1 MKRIEKKKKRKTNKE
16 MKYRKTSLFKI
27 LLKQI
32 FIKNIKFNFILC
44 ILLFIPE
51 IFNFVFNYFFENFVG
66 ILNKFIEFNYDY
78 SIIRGAL
85 LAILTTINI
94 NEGYTIFTKEK
105 KWENRLKKEVEIIYL
120 NNLISLNNILRTN
133 YYIPECFYINL
144 FKIGKETDLLIIEN
158 IKKDVDK
165 YDFIEQL
172 KIKFK
177 KYVDELNSIYLN
189 IPYDISYDFLYLEQF
204 FYKFI
209 NQKKY
214 INNLQILLE
223 QKPKNEKELIWLN
236 ELKILIDNFEEDF
249 LEKNVITSNILGKLN
264 LEIRYLQS
272 LINFDIN

>member
-264 LEIRYLQS
+264 LEVRYLQS